1 MIRVLIIDKDK
12 NLVEVD
18 LLDENYKFIFRD
30 KIETSNIK
38 RHKTTELLV
47 KEIRKFFNS
56 FKEK

>member
-18 LLDENYKFIFRD
+18 LLDENYKFIFKD